1 MFHSQQLV
9 YLWFSFFSFCFY
21 LLYLI
26 TLYGMAI
33 TFETASEKLNY
44 STHFFSREFYF
55 FLVITC
61 YLDTE
66 TLSPNLNGLLPFTVH
81 ISASYI
87 LFGKKNNGNI
97 FTQIGNHPTIFI
109 WLSWQNWTLL
119 HANNKNQAEKLWYF
133 WIKKNYICKPHF
145 MFAKNLLY
153 NEWCI
158 RNVQVFVRSDY
169 TTHNASCSAFNI
181 L

>member
-1 MFHSQQLV
+1 MDLSWLEFHCVSFTAVGILMI
-9 YLWFSFFSFCFY
+9 LFFSFCFY

-55 FLVITC
+55 LLVIIC

-97 FTQIGNHPTIFI
+97 FKQIENHPTIFI

-119 HANNKNQAEKLWYF
+119 HANNKNSAEKLWYF
-133 WIKKNYICKPHF
+133 WIKKNYVCKPH
-145 MFAKNLLY
+145 L
-153 NEWCI
+153 
-158 RNVQVFVRSDY
+158 
-169 TTHNASCSAFNI
+169 I
-181 L
+181 LPKIYCTMNDA